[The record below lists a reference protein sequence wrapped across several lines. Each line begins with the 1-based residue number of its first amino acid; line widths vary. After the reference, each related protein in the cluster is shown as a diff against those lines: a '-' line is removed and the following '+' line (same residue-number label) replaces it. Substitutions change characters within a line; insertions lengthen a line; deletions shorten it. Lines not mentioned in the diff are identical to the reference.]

1 MLNMCFKFIHFFY
14 CCFTFYPGPF
24 RYLQIL
30 HRLSP
35 SHFLRTAVQD
45 DKVVGVNGKR
55 GRATKKLVV
64 RTELSVARPRFPLN
78 HSHLSSRIPVRADRW
93 VGRGEGSLVHKVLHI
108 LRLCDDIKMHFH
120 VILPGTA
127 EHR

>member
-1 MLNMCFKFIHFFY
+1 MLFIPYFQQLN
-14 CCFTFYPGPF
+14 PGPF

-45 DKVVGVNGKR
+45 DKVEGCNGKR
-55 GRATKKLVV
+55 GRLTKKLVV
-64 RTELSVARPRFPLN
+64 RTELSAARPRFPLN
-78 HSHLSSRIPVRADRW
+78 HNHLSSRIPKRAEWW
-93 VGRGEGSLVHKVLHI
+93 VGRGEGSHVHKVLHI

-120 VILPGTA
+120 VILTGTA